1 MARLADLLDDLD
13 DLLVPDAFSDYG
25 PNGLQVPHPDGA
37 DAEISTVVT
46 AVSADLQA
54 LEAAAAA
61 GADLVLVHHGLF
73 WDGDPRALDRVAAAR
88 LRVLLAGGIAL
99 AAYHLPLD
107 GHAELGNNALLA
119 AALGAS
125 SSEPW
130 TGSGSPAV
138 GVVASWD
145 EPVPVVTLLER
156 VAVATQPDPL
166 HFPGG
171 PDAVSRL
178 AIVSGAAAGMLPR
191 VAADGL
197 DGLLTGEP
205 REQTRGLA
213 REHGVHAICA
223 GHHATE
229 TGGVQALGRRL
240 EERFGVAHRFV
251 DTGNPI

>member
-1 MARLADLLDDLD
+1 MARLGDLLDHLD
-13 DLLVPDAFSDYG
+13 DLLDPGTFRDYC
-25 PNGLQVPHPDGA
+25 PNGLQVPHPDGR
-37 DAEISTVVT
+37 DAEIARVVT

-61 GADLVLVHHGLF
+61 GADLALVHHGLF

-99 AAYHLPLD
+99 AGYHLPLD

-119 AALGAS
+119 DALGATH
-125 SSEPW
+125 EPW
-130 TGSGSPAV
+130 AGSGSPAI
-138 GVVASWD
+138 GVVATWED
-145 EPVPVVTLLER
+145 GLPVGELVDR
-156 VAVATQPDPL
+156 IAAATQPDPIA
-166 HFPGG
+166 FTSG
-171 PDAVSRL
+171 PERVHRL
-178 AIVSGAAAGMLPR
+178 AIVSGAAAGMLPA

-213 REHGVHAICA
+213 REHGLHAICA

-229 TGGVQALGRRL
+229 TRGVQALGARL
-240 EERFGVAHRFV
+240 ADRFGVRHEFV
-251 DTGNPI
+251 DTANPI

>member
-1 MARLADLLDDLD
+1 MARLGDLLDDLD
-13 DLLVPDAFSDYG
+13 DLLDPSAFRDYG
-25 PNGLQVPHPDGA
+25 PNGLQVPHPDGP
-37 DAEISTVVT
+37 DAEVRTVVS

-54 LEAAAAA
+54 LTAAADA

-73 WDGDPRALDRVAAAR
+73 WDGDPRALDGVAAAR
-88 LRVLLAGGIAL
+88 LRALLAGGIAL

-107 GHAELGNNALLA
+107 GHATVGNNALLA
-119 AALGAS
+119 DALGATW
-125 SSEPW
+125 EPW
-130 TGSGSPAV
+130 AGSGSPPI
-138 GVVASWD
+138 GVVATWD
-145 EPVPVVTLLER
+145 APLPVPELLER
-156 VAVATQPDPL
+156 VAAATQPGPL

-171 PDAVSRL
+171 PETVLRL

-191 VAADGL
+191 AAADGL

-229 TGGVQALGRRL
+229 TGGVQALGARL
-240 EERFGVAHRFV
+240 AERFGVTHRFV

>member
-13 DLLVPDAFSDYG
+13 ALLAPGTFSDFQ
-25 PNGLQVPHPDGA
+25 PNGLQVPHPDGP
-37 DAEISTVVT
+37 DAEIVTVVT
-46 AVSADLQA
+46 AVSADLEA

-73 WDGDPRALDRVAAAR
+73 WDGAPRELDTVAAGR
-88 LRVLLAGGIAL
+88 LRVLLADGIAL
-99 AAYHLPLD
+99 ASYHLPLD
-107 GHAELGNNALLA
+107 GHVEVGNNALLA
-119 AALGAS
+119 GELGARW
-125 SSEPW
+125 EPW
-130 TGSGSPAV
+130 AGSGSPAI
-138 GVVASWD
+138 GVVATWD
-145 EPVPVVTLLER
+145 EPLPVATLLDR
-156 VAVATQPDPL
+156 IAAATQPDPL

-171 PDAVSRL
+171 PDEVRRL
-178 AIVSGAAAGMLPR
+178 AIVSGAAAGMLDR

-213 REHGVHAICA
+213 REHRVHAICA

-229 TGGVQALGRRL
+229 TGGVQALGARL
-240 EERFGVAHRFV
+240 AERFGVTHRFV

>member
-1 MARLADLLDDLD
+1 MARLDALLADLDA
-13 DLLVPDAFSDYG
+13 LLTPGAFRDYG
-25 PNGLQVPHPDGA
+25 PNGLQVPHPDGPG
-37 DAEISTVVT
+37 AEIRTVVT
-46 AVSADLQA
+46 AVSADLEA

-73 WDGDPRALDRVAAAR
+73 WDGSPRELDAVAAAR

-107 GHAELGNNALLA
+107 GHAEVGNNALLA
-119 AALGAS
+119 QELGAS
-125 SSEPW
+125 WTPW
-130 TGSGSPAV
+130 AGSGSPAI
-138 GVVASWD
+138 GVVATWE
-145 EPVPVVTLLER
+145 EPVPIGTLLQR
-156 VAVATQPDPL
+156 VATATQPGPL

-171 PDAVSRL
+171 PEEVRRL
-178 AIVSGAAAGMLPR
+178 AIVSGAAAGM
-191 VAADGL
+191 VADAAADGL

-229 TGGVQALGRRL
+229 TGGVQALGARL
-240 EERFGVAHRFV
+240 AERFGVEHRFV

>member
-1 MARLADLLDDLD
+1 MARLGDLLDDLD
-13 DLLVPDAFSDYG
+13 GLLAPGDFGDYG
-25 PNGLQVPHPDGA
+25 PNGLQVPHPGGR
-37 DAEISTVVT
+37 DAEITTVVT
-46 AVSADLQA
+46 AVSADLEA

-73 WDGDPRALDRVAAAR
+73 WDGDPRALDPVAAGR

-107 GHAELGNNALLA
+107 GHATLGNNALLA
-119 AALGAS
+119 EALGAR
-125 SSEPW
+125 SEPW
-130 TGSGSPAV
+130 AGSGSPAV
-138 GVVASWD
+138 GVVATWPS
-145 EPVPVVTLLER
+145 PVPVGELLDR
-156 VAVATQPDPL
+156 VAAVTQPGPL

-171 PDAVSRL
+171 PGVVSRL
-178 AIVSGAAAGMLPR
+178 AIVSGAAAGMLPA

-229 TGGVQALGRRL
+229 RGGVQALGARL
-240 EERFGVAHRFV
+240 ADRFGVDHRFV
-251 DTGNPI
+251 DTRNPI

>member
-1 MARLADLLDDLD
+1 MARLGDLLNDLD
-13 DLLVPDAFSDYG
+13 DLLSPGAFSDYG

-37 DAEISTVVT
+37 DAEIAAVAT
-46 AVSADLQA
+46 AVSADLEA

-73 WDGDPRALDRVAAAR
+73 WDGDPRALDPVAAGR

-119 AALGAS
+119 KALGAR
-125 SSEPW
+125 SEPW
-130 TGSGSPAV
+130 AGSGSPAI
-138 GVVASWD
+138 GVVATW
-145 EPVPVVTLLER
+145 ETPLPVPVLVER
-156 VAVATQPDPL
+156 IAAATQPRPL

-171 PDAVSRL
+171 PDEVSRL
-178 AIVSGAAAGMLPR
+178 AIVSGAAAGMLPA

-213 REHGVHAICA
+213 REHRVHAICA

-229 TGGVQALGRRL
+229 RGGVRALGERL
-240 EERFGVAHRFV
+240 AGRFGVAHRFV
-251 DTGNPI
+251 DTDNPI

>member
-1 MARLADLLDDLD
+1 MARLGDLLDDLD
-13 DLLVPDAFSDYG
+13 ALLAPATFRDFC
-25 PNGLQVPHPDGA
+25 PNGLQVPHPDGP
-37 DAEISTVVT
+37 DAEIGTVVT
-46 AVSADLQA
+46 AVSADLEA
-54 LEAAAAA
+54 LEAAADA

-73 WDGDPRALDRVAAAR
+73 WDGDPRALDPVAAAR

-99 AAYHLPLD
+99 AGYHLPLD

-119 AALGAS
+119 DALGAT
-125 SSEPW
+125 SEPW
-130 TGSGSPAV
+130 AGSGSPAI
-138 GVVASWD
+138 GVVATWADPIPVD
-145 EPVPVVTLLER
+145 EL
-156 VAVATQPDPL
+156 VARIAGVTQPDPL

-171 PDAVSRL
+171 PDRVGRL
-178 AIVSGAAAGMLPR
+178 AIVSGAAAGMLPK

-229 TGGVQALGRRL
+229 TGGVQALGARL
-240 EERFGVAHRFV
+240 QERFGITHRFV